1 MRYIRLL
8 RENPDFARLYL
19 SSLVSFAGDWFLTVA
34 LLDLVLEMTGSATLA
49 SLMIV
54 AQSMPAV
61 LATPLAGHLIDSWSR
76 KKLMISMDLV
86 AMLAALLPLF
96 AVNPSLLAFGYVGM
110 ILIAICSGI
119 FQPAASAVVPNLVPP
134 EDLSKASVL
143 FGSTWGSML
152 VIGAAIGGFVTM
164 GLGRNAAF
172 LIDAATFLVSA
183 LLLIGI
189 RTPMEEK
196 RDEAFVRPGL
206 VESFRQAFRYAG
218 DHPKALALVTAKGGY
233 GFAGGA
239 VAMLSVF
246 GREVFVAGAVGIG
259 LLFAARGLGALLG
272 PFIIEV
278 IVKNDSQR
286 YRSVPFSA
294 AIFGLGYCALALSP
308 SLKIGLAAVVIAHLG
323 GGAVW
328 LTSTYGIQHEVPDF
342 VRGRFFA
349 VDFGMVTLTMGI
361 SSTLAGLL
369 ADWLGVVTG
378 TIVVSSLSVVFAI
391 VWGSLTWRLWG
402 RDSIAE

>member
-1 MRYIRLL
+1 MGYIRLL
-8 RENPDFARLYL
+8 RENPDFTRLYL

-61 LATPLAGHLIDSWSR
+61 LATPLAGHLIDVWNR
-76 KKLMISMDLV
+76 KKLMIAMDLV

-96 AVNPSLLAFGYVGM
+96 AVSPSLLLFGYGGM
-110 ILIAICSGI
+110 VLITICSGV
-119 FQPAASAVVPNLVPP
+119 FQPAASAAVPNLVPP
-134 EDLSKASVL
+134 EDLSKAAVL

-172 LIDAATFLVSA
+172 LIDSATFLVSA
-183 LLLIGI
+183 LLLLGI
-189 RTPMEEK
+189 RTPLQEK
-196 RDEAFVRPGL
+196 RDETIVRPGM
-206 VESFRQAFRYAG
+206 VESFREAFRYAS
-218 DHPKALALVTAKGGY
+218 DHPRALALVTAKAGY
-233 GFAGGA
+233 GFAGGV

-246 GREVFVAGAVGIG
+246 GREVFLAGAVGIG

-272 PFIIEV
+272 PFIVEALART
-278 IVKNDSQR
+278 DTHR
-286 YRSVPFSA
+286 YRSIPFTA
-294 AIFGLGYCALALSP
+294 FVFGIGYCALALSP
-308 SLKIGLAAVVIAHLG
+308 SLVPGMIAAAVAHLG

-328 LTSTYGIQHEVPDF
+328 LISTYGIQHEVPDF

-349 VDFGMVTLTMGI
+349 VDFGLVTLTMGI
-361 SSTLAGLL
+361 SSIVAGLF
-369 ADWLGVVTG
+369 ADWFGVVIA
-378 TIVVSSLSVVFAI
+378 TIAVSSMSIVFAL
-391 VWGSLTWRLWG
+391 VWGSVTWKLWE
-402 RDSIAE
+402 D